1 MATAPQVLATLPSI
15 FSVCK
20 PKDDVL
26 QGTMA
31 DAEFAADLAQVL
43 RGNAPAQYADPAR
56 FFSNTYPTRGLK
68 DLLLNVCGRL
78 SSGKGVA
85 SIFRLDTSYGG
96 GKTHGL
102 IALVHAVRSGRTVPN
117 ISEFVDPS
125 LLPAGNVRI
134 AAYDG
139 ENADPSNGRRMPSG
153 ILAYTPWGEL
163 AEQLAGSAGYER
175 IRRSDESRTAP
186 GSETLQELF
195 GGEPTLILLD
205 ELSVYLRKVQSMPA
219 ARDQLTAFL
228 TALFKAVESTPNA
241 VLVYTLAVG
250 RDGKAQD
257 AYTQENQFLAEKM
270 AEAESVSAR
279 KATLLNPTEDDE
291 TVLVLRRRLFE
302 SIDCPARF
310 DP

>member
-43 RGNAPAQYADPAR
+43 RAMLQLSMRTLRASFP
-56 FFSNTYPTRGLK
+56 NTYPTRGLK

-139 ENADPSNGRRMPSG
+139 ENADPSMGGGCRPAFWRIPRGR
-153 ILAYTPWGEL
+153 TC
-163 AEQLAGSAGYER
+163 
-175 IRRSDESRTAP
+175 RT
-186 GSETLQELF
+186 
-195 GGEPTLILLD
+195 
-205 ELSVYLRKVQSMPA
+205 
-219 ARDQLTAFL
+219 
-228 TALFKAVESTPNA
+228 
-241 VLVYTLAVG
+241 VG
-250 RDGKAQD
+250 WLCG
-257 AYTQENQFLAEKM
+257 L
-270 AEAESVSAR
+270 
-279 KATLLNPTEDDE
+279 
-291 TVLVLRRRLFE
+291 
-302 SIDCPARF
+302 
-310 DP
+310 